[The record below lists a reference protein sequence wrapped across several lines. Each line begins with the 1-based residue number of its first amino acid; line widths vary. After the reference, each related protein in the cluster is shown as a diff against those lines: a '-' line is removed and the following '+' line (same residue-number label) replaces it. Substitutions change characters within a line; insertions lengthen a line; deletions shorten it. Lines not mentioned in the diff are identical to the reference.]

1 MTSQKITEQRVA
13 FRFWVAEG
21 KCANQTIIN
30 IFKDAEI
37 ILKSIEKWDVS
48 LFMNERSIL
57 LWMNLDV
64 G

>member
-21 KCANQTIIN
+21 KFANQTIIN

-37 ILKSIEKWDVS
+37 ILKTIEKLDVS
-48 LFMNERSIL
+48 LFMNERPISL
-57 LWMNLDV
+57 CLNLDF